1 MFQKQILFLNILEI
15 IFIGNPKEYKETEI
29 NHKVK
34 KTMKELY
41 EKTFERFKLLEQNG
55 YSVIYI
61 WETDWKSLNKQDKL
75 Q

>member
-1 MFQKQILFLNILEI
+1 MNFWETFG
-15 IFIGNPKEYKETEI
+15 IGNPQKYKEADI
-29 NHKVK
+29 NFKVK